1 VFPLCFFNLM
11 IDAILRA
18 AEVMMMA
25 EHGPHENRPELY
37 ADDGRIGG
45 RPELIQ
51 SYRQILEHSSQWWA

>member
-1 VFPLCFFNLM
+1 M

-25 EHGPHENRPELY
+25 EHGPHEKPTLNFH

-45 RPELIQ
+45 ENREIIQ
-51 SYRQILEHSSQWWA
+51 SYHDKILEHSSQWWASK